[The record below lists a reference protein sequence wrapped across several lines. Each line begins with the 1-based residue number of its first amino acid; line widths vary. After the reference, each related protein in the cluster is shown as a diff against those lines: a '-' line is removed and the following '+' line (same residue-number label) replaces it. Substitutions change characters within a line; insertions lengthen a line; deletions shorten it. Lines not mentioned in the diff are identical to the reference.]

1 MSRAPIITLTSDFG
15 DAGYYV
21 GAMRGVLLSLCPE
34 ACLVDLTHR
43 VAPYSPLEGSLVLF
57 QACTTFPEGTVHLAV
72 VDPGV
77 GGLRK
82 PIFVR
87 ARGYFFVGPDNGI
100 FTPFL
105 DGTESVYR
113 IRDEVALP
121 GRSET
126 FHGRDLFAPAAARL
140 ARGDDP
146 ETVGERTHQAVH
158 LHVPR
163 PRRDGSLMVGQVLY
177 VDHFGNLITNI
188 HRNDLAGLGTDL
200 AVTVGTHE
208 IRCLSRTYQDGALG
222 ESLALVG
229 SSGYLEVAVVQGNAG
244 AQLGMGKGERVRV
257 RPVESR

>member
-1 MSRAPIITLTSDFG
+1 MSRPPIITLTSDFG

-34 ACLVDLTHR
+34 ARLVDLTHR
-43 VAPYSPLEGSLVLF
+43 VSPYSPLEGSLVLA

-77 GGLRK
+77 GGIRK
-82 PIFVR
+82 PIIVR
-87 ARGYFFVGPDNGI
+87 SRGYFFVGPDNGI

-105 DGTESVYR
+105 DGKECVYR
-113 IRDEVALP
+113 IREDVALP
-121 GRSET
+121 DRSAT

-146 ETVGERTHQAVH
+146 ETLGEPSHQAVH

-163 PRRDGSLMVGQVLY
+163 PRREGCLLAGQVLY

-188 HRNDLAGLGTDL
+188 HRADLGGLGTEL
-200 AVTVGTHE
+200 RVTIGTHE
-208 IRCLSRTYQDGALG
+208 IRQLSRTYQDGALG

-257 RPVESR
+257 RPTEPR